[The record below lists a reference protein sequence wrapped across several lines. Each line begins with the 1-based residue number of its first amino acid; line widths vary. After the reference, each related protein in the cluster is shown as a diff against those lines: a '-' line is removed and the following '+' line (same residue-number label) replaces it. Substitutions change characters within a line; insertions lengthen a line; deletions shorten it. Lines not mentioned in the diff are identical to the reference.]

1 MPYPIQN
8 ENECFLHPMPAPWFS
23 GHIVRFPEISEA
35 MGKYL
40 VVLFAGD
47 SNVGA
52 AATSKSNE
60 CGSKRL

>member
-1 MPYPIQN
+1 
-8 ENECFLHPMPAPWFS
+8 MPAPWFS
-23 GHIVRFPEISEA
+23 GDIVRFPEISEA

-60 CGSKRL
+60 GGS